1 MKQEAPQEAADYVHS
16 DLQGQGG
23 FTIQL
28 IRAGH
33 TVAAKSD
40 DGRASRVNLQS
51 LASNRPWPS
60 RFATSVLAVATLAA
74 CSGGSAGGKPP
85 TVTSLLNAG
94 IAAQQQGRVDAAR
107 QLFEQVLAK
116 DPGNVYAHYDLGV
129 IAQGANDKQTA
140 LHEYGAALVANP
152 RYVPALFNE
161 ATIWAATD
169 PSLAMA
175 TYRQIVQLQ
184 PQAPTAYLN
193 LGLLEVKAGQ
203 RAAGVRDLNT
213 ALHQDPTLATGVPKK
228 LRTQVGRYA
237 NQHASPTPSS
247 SS

>member
-1 MKQEAPQEAADYVHS
+1 
-16 DLQGQGG
+16 
-23 FTIQL
+23 
-28 IRAGH
+28 
-33 TVAAKSD
+33 
-40 DGRASRVNLQS
+40 VNLS
-51 LASNRPWPS
+51 KLALNGHGLS
-60 RFATSVLAVATLAA
+60 RFATSVLGVATLAA
-74 CSGGSAGGKPP
+74 CSGSSSDGKPP

-129 IAQGANDKQTA
+129 IAQGAHDDQTA
-140 LHEYGAALVANP
+140 LREYGAALVANP
-152 RYVPALFNE
+152 KYVPALFNE
-161 ATIWAATD
+161 ATVWATSD

-175 TYRQIVQLQ
+175 TYRQVVQLQ

-203 RAAGVRDLNT
+203 KAAGIRDLNT
-213 ALHQDPTLATGVPKK
+213 ALHQDPTLAGGVPKK

-237 NQHASPTPSS
+237 NQHPSPSPSPSS
-247 SS
+247 